1 MTTVKILGVDGLII
15 VEASILKEYFKKL
28 KLNERKSKTFKIIRF
43 FFKRLNIEKGKGD
56 RKKTR

>member
-28 KLNERKSKTFKIIRF
+28 KLNERK
-43 FFKRLNIEKGKGD
+43 
-56 RKKTR
+56 